1 MQLKS
6 LLTFC
11 FFFFYICMVEWRFSW
26 HESLD
31 RLKLST
37 SLFFD
42 YQEFP
47 IIWRYINCAT
57 RVVSLSLQPR
67 EFIRLTMRWKRGAG
81 SLCELFIALWLNSNH
96 FSRVTD
102 REMLSALIEGI
113 DFPTPFGAHWRDT
126 IRGFG
131 FQKKNLFICL
141 NHLIDNQHQDW
152 GSSTKPL
159 PMSLFSFF
167 HWITDLLSQGDLN
180 RFEREQ

>member
-1 MQLKS
+1 
-6 LLTFC
+6 
-11 FFFFYICMVEWRFSW
+11 MVDWRFSW

-131 FQKKNLFICL
+131 FQKKKTSSSA
-141 NHLIDNQHQDW
+141 LITWSIINIKTGDLQQ
-152 GSSTKPL
+152 
-159 PMSLFSFF
+159 SLFQCLYFLSSIGLQIC
-167 HWITDLLSQGDLN
+167 WVKVILTDLKENSKQ
-180 RFEREQ
+180 QQ